1 MFSRV
6 AKQGLLALGRE
17 NNETHCSG
25 SDKSALPGVLVGMKS
40 LHQLRFRKK
49 RQTNIAG
56 TKPVTSKQ
64 MRNVKKQRGPASGKN
79 YSITNTVGLEKVVS
93 PIPYRKIKAP
103 TTFNEPMNK
112 VAVNPILDVPTNE
125 RVSGTKCVLR
135 AAGDGRFKARVVPL
149 DWNQRQGTDRAI
161 VAAKDKFGH
170 SRNGALDKNELSTQH
185 YGVHLGKVFRCS
197 SQKSF
202 RLTDNLAG
210 KNDMT

>member
-1 MFSRV
+1 MLSRV
-6 AKQGLLALGRE
+6 AKQGLLALRRE

-56 TKPVTSKQ
+56 TKPVMSKQ
-64 MRNVKKQRGPASGKN
+64 MRKVKKQRRPASGKN
-79 YSITNTVGLEKVVS
+79 DSITNTVGLEKVVS

-103 TTFNEPMNK
+103 TTFNEPMKK
-112 VAVNPILDVPTNE
+112 VAVNPISDVPTNE

-135 AAGDGRFKARVVPL
+135 AAGDGRFKARLVSL
-149 DWNQRQGTDRAI
+149 DWKQRHGTDRAI
-161 VAAKDKFGH
+161 VAAKGKFGR

-185 YGVHLGKVFRCS
+185 YGV
-197 SQKSF
+197 
-202 RLTDNLAG
+202 
-210 KNDMT
+210 